1 MAREIK
7 FRCYDKE
14 TNTMQQVLM
23 IWLGEEYGLQFTD
36 GNTITLSTTASK
48 KGIELMQYT
57 GKRDDK
63 RTEEYPEGQEIYE
76 KDILGYNGLMYGVV
90 EYDDELAAFVVTY
103 PSVDGKKGKYLLS
116 DIGNG
121 EFGDERVEVIG
132 NIHDTPND

>member
-1 MAREIK
+1 
-7 FRCYDKE
+7 
-14 TNTMQQVLM
+14 MQQVLM